1 MKNKFLLTNSI
12 NKFNNVGVNFL
23 KKDDQFGE
31 SNTIII
37 ENIISGIDKRDYYFQ
52 TRKINNTY
60 VCIVT
65 KLIISDQTWNK
76 FFGTLLNDF
85 NINRF
90 IKKLFFENSP
100 SLLGLVGN
108 NLPKYPEIQGLII
121 MGSEIYNS
129 N

>member
-23 KKDDQFGE
+23 NKDDQFGE

-85 NINRF
+85 DINRF

>member
-85 NINRF
+85 DINRF
-90 IKKLFFENSP
+90 TKKLFFENSP

>member
-1 MKNKFLLTNSI
+1 MKNKCLLTNSI

-60 VCIVT
+60 ICIVT
-65 KLIISDQTWNK
+65 KLIISDQIREKKIPINFQVK
-76 FFGTLLNDF
+76 FIFRRIYLDF
-85 NINRF
+85 YF
-90 IKKLFFENSP
+90 LF
-100 SLLGLVGN
+100 
-108 NLPKYPEIQGLII
+108 Q
-121 MGSEIYNS
+121 MQ
-129 N
+129 

>member
-60 VCIVT
+60 VFIVT

-85 NINRF
+85 DINRF

-121 MGSEIYNS
+121 MGNEIYNS

>member
-31 SNTIII
+31 SNTTII

-85 NINRF
+85 DINRF

>member
-1 MKNKFLLTNSI
+1 MKNKCLLTNSI

-23 KKDDQFGE
+23 QKDDQFGG

-60 VCIVT
+60 ICIVT

-76 FFGTLLNDF
+76 FFGTLLNDLD
-85 NINRF
+85 INRF

>member
-85 NINRF
+85 DINRF

-121 MGSEIYNS
+121 MGNEIYNS

>member
-85 NINRF
+85 DINRF

>member
-85 NINRF
+85 DINRF

-121 MGSEIYNS
+121 MGSKIYNS

>member
-23 KKDDQFGE
+23 NKDDQFGE
-31 SNTIII
+31 SNTTII

-85 NINRF
+85 DINLSFSICLLYLSKLSSSLTNIKPIFIRITKTPK
-90 IKKLFFENSP
+90 IKKVSC
-100 SLLGLVGN
+100 
-108 NLPKYPEIQGLII
+108 Q
-121 MGSEIYNS
+121 
-129 N
+129 

>member
-1 MKNKFLLTNSI
+1 MKNKCLLTNSI

-60 VCIVT
+60 ICIVT

-76 FFGTLLNDF
+76 FFGTLLNDLD
-85 NINRF
+85 INRF

>member
-85 NINRF
+85 DINRF

-108 NLPKYPEIQGLII
+108 NLPNILKFRV
-121 MGSEIYNS
+121 
-129 N
+129 

>member
-65 KLIISDQTWNK
+65 KLVISDQTWNK

-85 NINRF
+85 DINRF

>member
-1 MKNKFLLTNSI
+1 MKNKFLLSNSI
-12 NKFNNVGVNFL
+12 HKFNNVGVNFL
-23 KKDDQFGE
+23 KKDDKFGE

-85 NINRF
+85 DINRF

>member
-23 KKDDQFGE
+23 NKDDQFGE
-31 SNTIII
+31 SNTTII

-85 NINRF
+85 DINRF

>member
-1 MKNKFLLTNSI
+1 MKNKCLLTNSI

-23 KKDDQFGE
+23 KKDDQFGG

-60 VCIVT
+60 ICIVT

-76 FFGTLLNDF
+76 FFGTLLNDLD
-85 NINRF
+85 INRF

>member
-31 SNTIII
+31 SNTTII

-85 NINRF
+85 DINRF
-90 IKKLFFENSP
+90 IKKLFLENSP

>member
-23 KKDDQFGE
+23 KKDDHFGE

-65 KLIISDQTWNK
+65 KLVISDQTWNK

-85 NINRF
+85 DINRF

-121 MGSEIYNS
+121 MGNEIYNS